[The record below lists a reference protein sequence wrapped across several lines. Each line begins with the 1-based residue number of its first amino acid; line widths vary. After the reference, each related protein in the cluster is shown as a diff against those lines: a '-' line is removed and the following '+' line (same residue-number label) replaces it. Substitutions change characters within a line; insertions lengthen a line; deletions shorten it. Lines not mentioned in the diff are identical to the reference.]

1 MSHSKKRPSTRR
13 EFLTKGALLATGSLV
28 GLAMPSAQAAPVT
41 VSVPETVSGGR
52 TRFHQVY
59 DVIVVGSGFAG
70 LAAALEA
77 KSHGL
82 DVLVIEKMAVYGG
95 NSTINGGAF
104 AVAGSPLQKEAG
116 IEDSPS

>member
-1 MSHSKKRPSTRR
+1 
-13 EFLTKGALLATGSLV
+13 
-28 GLAMPSAQAAPVT
+28 MPSAQAAPVT